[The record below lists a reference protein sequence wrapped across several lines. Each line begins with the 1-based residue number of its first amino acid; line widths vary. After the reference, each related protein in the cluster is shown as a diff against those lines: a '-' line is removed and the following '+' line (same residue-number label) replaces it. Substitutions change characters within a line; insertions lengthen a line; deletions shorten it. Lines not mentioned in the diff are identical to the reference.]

1 MAITNKKSNWR
12 TWATIGFLLL
22 LLLNVGLCAVA
33 AGMALR
39 GGAQVWTIFPEDSPP
54 ALRFV
59 LFLAGLG
66 AAWVCARQMLEV
78 LVHGE
83 VEVAAA
89 VTAAWGVAVYFLLF
103 FIALAFAGTIHWAL
117 LLILLLFALIFTVP
131 AFWRL
136 VGASR
141 TGLIVVLCLLAGGV
155 TVYLVAKA

>member
-1 MAITNKKSNWR
+1 MAVSNKKSNWR
-12 TWATIGFLLL
+12 VWATIGFLLL
-22 LLLNVGLCAVA
+22 LALNVGLCAVA
-33 AGMALR
+33 VGMALR
-39 GGAQVWTIFPEDSPP
+39 GGDPWTVFPADSPP

-59 LFLAGLG
+59 LFLVGLG
-66 AAWVCARQMLEV
+66 AAWVCGRQMLEV
-78 LVHGE
+78 MVQGE

-141 TGLIVVLCLLAGGV
+141 TGLIVAFCLLAGGIA
-155 TVYLVAKA
+155 VYLVAKA